1 MKEISS
7 RALELNLAAYRVDV
21 TIDPKY
27 NVILNVMSRYDGLQK
42 PLKTFLEELNHPRKN
57 WQFIVDEART
67 FSLGYFFDLKTHPRG
82 TDAVRIYTDI
92 IIEAM
97 ENAKEPKVKTAA
109 FNNLYLLLQ
118 KFIKESGEELKRF
131 LPVITYSFTEIYRLS
146 YTGFSF
152 VLKSYYRL
160 NRLAGDYLD
169 QISPDED
176 CAAINNLL
184 CRYFKYTYSYWLSE
198 KDPEQCFAIETDR
211 SVSDE
216 VSGLFS
222 PISHLK
228 ISELQK
234 DLQKIADSDG
244 INSSGTL
251 RALLELPGYG
261 DIADIYSTLPDKL
274 YDVAADEKLKHQYK
288 FIFLCHTISI
298 SGLSNIHEN
307 TLREINRDT
316 AWLINHEDI
325 EHIQNLIST
334 TFNLLDQSIGR
345 FPDTVLK
352 SVLNIGKGV
361 YETNESDLVQY
372 FNEHVVRLGFQT
384 PDFTGISDEW
394 QIQSNHSHIQNIRVW
409 MELIKLHPKWSKK
422 LLSSCIIHLSLN
434 GVLIKDT
441 DLFPRDITGFLNSE
455 ITPVYNLAKQLLRL
469 FPAYFNEIG
478 AEGRL
483 RDISTQLDEACRRK
497 DVLIHFLRKQ
507 SHVESSNKT
516 VSLMEA
522 VLEFWR
528 TKAREGLKPY
538 LPHTVYEQISPE
550 GQFIDG
556 VSNVLNKTME
566 KKGLDDISGLLFLDN
581 EYTSTLTDEFPEKNR
596 IDADRVSR
604 AVFLYKTLNEK
615 YSITSFD
622 IDRYIAQ
629 VEASLPL
636 NFDTVRNVLASE
648 DTYEKLCS
656 LLDFLEEL
664 RKLILSP
671 EPYPPRE
678 DIYRKRHIA
687 ADIPSMYGSYREAK
701 FDAMGLT
708 FRLEALVNS
717 LFEELVEGF
726 DLSFITHS
734 TFHRIYDYLTL
745 FSRALNTDGIP
756 AIEFENQ
763 LNLLYKSLN
772 IRLVTYTQYIDI
784 FRDFALAVNNMVSD
798 YFDNVHR
805 QNLREIA
812 DSMSQ
817 DKLLPKYCSDS
828 QDRDELFN
836 KAAEIFLRDTI
847 SSSLGIQKL
856 DLFLTRILN
865 TLRNQAEKLP
875 PDKHHLL
882 ITYSPRN
889 TVTSLSAPYSDLSDI
904 IHLGNKSLN
913 IIKMIN
919 HGIAVPPG
927 FVITTEV
934 FRCRELI
941 ESYPPA
947 NKNFR
952 ESLDREIKKLE
963 EQTGSIFGSPDNT
976 LLVSVRSGAAVSQ
989 PGMLDSYLNVGINEG
1004 IVKGMIQQ
1012 TGQAWFAWD
1021 CYRRFMQSY
1030 GMSFGLERDSFDA
1043 IIGEIKSKH
1052 RVSLKKQ
1059 LTSEQMEK
1067 VAKAYKEFI
1076 ISKGIAIEESP
1087 KEQLYIAIQRVLN
1100 SWTSQKAFTY
1110 RKIMGIS
1117 DDWGTAVTVQKMV
1130 FGNSSSLSGS
1140 GVLFTHS
1147 PKFSLDVL
1155 RLWGDYTIGNQ
1166 GEDVVS
1172 GLVATHP
1179 ISDFQA
1185 RYENRPT
1192 EFTLENRFPEIY
1204 LALRNVS
1211 KVLIY
1216 ENQWAPQDIEFT
1228 FEGPKGSD
1236 LYILQTRDM
1245 EIREKQKLPVF
1256 DNAQEITGNIA
1267 GYGIGVSGGALSGR
1281 AVFSL
1286 DDIHRWREVEKE
1298 IPLILIRRDTVPDD
1312 IKEISESD
1320 GLLTARGGAT
1330 SHAAIVANRL
1340 GKTCVV
1346 GCTDLECMEKEG
1358 KFTING
1364 KVVNAGDFISIDG
1377 YEGSIYI
1384 GKMRIG
1390 EGRR

>member
-1 MKEISS
+1 M
-7 RALELNLAAYRVDV
+7 EL
-21 TIDPKY
+21 
-27 NVILNVMSRYDGLQK
+27 
-42 PLKTFLEELNHPRKN
+42 
-57 WQFIVDEART
+57 
-67 FSLGYFFDLKTHPRG
+67 
-82 TDAVRIYTDI
+82 
-92 IIEAM
+92 
-97 ENAKEPKVKTAA
+97 
-109 FNNLYLLLQ
+109 
-118 KFIKESGEELKRF
+118 
-131 LPVITYSFTEIYRLS
+131 
-146 YTGFSF
+146 
-152 VLKSYYRL
+152 
-160 NRLAGDYLD
+160 
-169 QISPDED
+169 PD
-176 CAAINNLL
+176 
-184 CRYFKYTYSYWLSE
+184 
-198 KDPEQCFAIETDR
+198 

-216 VSGLFS
+216 VSDLFN

-234 DLQKIADSDG
+234 NLHNVEIRNG
-244 INSSGTL
+244 ISSSGTL

-261 DIADIYSTLPDKL
+261 DITDIYSALPEKL
-274 YDVAADEKLKHQYK
+274 YNVAEDEKLKHKYK
-288 FIFLCHTISI
+288 FIFLCHTINI
-298 SGLSNIHEN
+298 SGLSSIHEN

-325 EHIQNLIST
+325 EQIQNLIST
-334 TFNLLDQSIGR
+334 TFNLLEQSIDR

-361 YETNESDLVQY
+361 YETNESDLVHF

-394 QIQSNHSHIQNIRVW
+394 QIQGNLSHIQNIRIW
-409 MELIKLHPKWSKK
+409 MELIKLNPKWSKK
-422 LLSSCIIHLSLN
+422 LLSSFIIHLSLN

-441 DLFPRDITGFLNSE
+441 DLFPRDITGFFNSKFK
-455 ITPVYNLAKQLLRL
+455 PVYNLTKQLLRL
-469 FPAYFNEIG
+469 FPSYFNEIG

-483 RDISTQLDEACRRK
+483 RDISTELDETCSRK

-528 TKAREGLKPY
+528 TKSREGLKPY
-538 LPHTVYEQISPE
+538 LPPDIYAQTEPE
-550 GQFIDG
+550 GPFIDG
-556 VSNVLNKTME
+556 VSRVLNHILV
-566 KKGLDDISGLLFLDN
+566 KKGLDDISGLLSLDDD
-581 EYTSTLTDEFPEKNR
+581 YTAKLTSEFPEKNR
-596 IDADRVSR
+596 IDTDRVSK

-615 YSITSFD
+615 YSITAFD

-629 VEASLPL
+629 VEASVPL
-636 NFDTVRNVLASE
+636 NFDVLRNVLASRN
-648 DTYEKLCS
+648 TYEKLCG
-656 LLDFLEEL
+656 LLDFLQQLKE
-664 RKLILSP
+664 LILSP
-671 EPYPPRE
+671 EQYPMRE

-701 FDAMGLT
+701 FDSMGLT
-708 FRLEALVNS
+708 LRLESLANS
-717 LFEELVEGF
+717 LFEELIEGF
-726 DLSFITHS
+726 DMDFITHS
-734 TFHRIYDYLTL
+734 TFNRIYDYLSL
-745 FSRALNTDGIP
+745 FSRALNIDGIP
-756 AIEFENQ
+756 ANEFENQ
-763 LNLLYKSLN
+763 LDLLNKSLDIN
-772 IRLVTYTQYIDI
+772 LVTYTQYIDI
-784 FRDFALAVNNMVSD
+784 FRDFMQAVNSVVSN
-798 YFDNVHR
+798 YFENVHR
-805 QNLREIA
+805 ENLLEIA
-812 DSMSQ
+812 ESMPQ
-817 DKLLPKYCSDS
+817 DKLLPKYFSNS
-828 QDRDELFN
+828 QSRDELFN

-847 SSSLGIQKL
+847 ASSLGIQKL

-889 TVTSLSAPYSDLSDI
+889 TVTSLSDPYSNLFDI

-919 HGIAVPPG
+919 YGIPVPPG

-963 EQTGSIFGSPDNT
+963 AQTGSIFGSPENT

-989 PGMLDSYLNVGINEG
+989 PGMLDSYLNVGINED
-1004 IVKGMIQQ
+1004 IVKGMTKQS
-1012 TGQAWFAWD
+1012 GQAWFAWD
-1021 CYRRFMQSY
+1021 AYRRFLQSY
-1030 GMSFGLERDSFDA
+1030 GMSFGLKRDSFDA
-1043 IIGEIKSKH
+1043 IISEIKNKCG
-1052 RVSLKKQ
+1052 VPLKKQ

-1067 VAKAYKEFI
+1067 VAKAYKQFI
-1076 ISKGIAIEESP
+1076 LSKGIEIEESP

-1100 SWTSQKAFTY
+1100 SWTSEKAFTF

-1130 FGNSSSLSGS
+1130 FGNFSSLSGS

-1147 PKFSLDVL
+1147 PKLSLDVL
-1155 RLWGDYTIGNQ
+1155 RLWGDYSIGNQ

-1185 RYENRPT
+1185 RHEKRPT
-1192 EFTLENRFPEIY
+1192 EIALENKFPKIY
-1204 LALRNVS
+1204 QALRDIA

-1216 ENQWAPQDIEFT
+1216 DNQWAPQDIEFT
-1228 FEGPKGSD
+1228 FEGPGAKD
-1236 LYILQTRDM
+1236 LYILQTRNM
-1245 EIREKQKLPVF
+1245 EIREKKKLPVF
-1256 DNAQEITGNIA
+1256 ESELEISGKIA
-1267 GYGIGVSGGALSGR
+1267 GHGIGVSGGAISGR
-1281 AVFSL
+1281 VVFSL
-1286 DDIHRWREVEKE
+1286 DEIHRWRESEKE
-1298 IPLILIRRDTVPDD
+1298 TPLILIRNDTVPDD

-1330 SHAAIVANRL
+1330 SHAAIVANRM

-1346 GCTDLECMEKEG
+1346 GCIDLECMERDR
-1358 KFTING
+1358 KFIINEI
-1364 KVVNAGDFISIDG
+1364 VVNTGDFISIDG

-1384 GKMRIG
+1384 GKMRTG

>member
-7 RALELNLAAYRVDV
+7 RALEINLAAYRVDV
-21 TIDPKY
+21 KIDPKY
-27 NVILNVMSRYDGLQK
+27 SVIQDVMSRYDGLQK

-57 WQFIVDEART
+57 WQFIVNEART
-67 FSLGYFFDLKTHPRG
+67 FSLGYFFDLKTHPSG
-82 TDAVRIYTDI
+82 TDAVKIYTDI
-92 IIEAM
+92 SIEAI
-97 ENAKEPKVKTAA
+97 EKAKEPKVKTAA
-109 FNNLYLLLQ
+109 FSNLYHLLH
-118 KFIKESGEELKRF
+118 KFIKESGEELNRF
-131 LPVITYSFTEIYRLS
+131 LPEINHAFTEINRLS
-146 YTGFSF
+146 DTAFSF

-160 NRLAGDYLD
+160 NRLAGNYRDM
-169 QISPDED
+169 ISPDKD
-176 CAAINNLL
+176 CIAVNSLL
-184 CRYFKYTYSYWLSE
+184 CRYFKCTYSYWLSE
-198 KDPEQCFAIETDR
+198 KDPGQWFAMELPD

-216 VSGLFS
+216 VSDLFN

-234 DLQKIADSDG
+234 NLHNVEIRNG
-244 INSSGTL
+244 ISSSGTL

-261 DIADIYSTLPDKL
+261 DITDIYSALPEKL
-274 YDVAADEKLKHQYK
+274 YNVAEDEKLKHKYK
-288 FIFLCHTISI
+288 FIFLCHTINI
-298 SGLSNIHEN
+298 SGLSSIHEN

-325 EHIQNLIST
+325 EQIQNLIST
-334 TFNLLDQSIGR
+334 TFNLLEQSIDR

-361 YETNESDLVQY
+361 YETNESDLVHF

-394 QIQSNHSHIQNIRVW
+394 QIQGNLSHIQNIRIW
-409 MELIKLHPKWSKK
+409 MELIKLNPKWSKK
-422 LLSSCIIHLSLN
+422 LLSSFIIHLSLN

-441 DLFPRDITGFLNSE
+441 DLFPRDITGFFNSKFK
-455 ITPVYNLAKQLLRL
+455 PVYNLTKQLLRL
-469 FPAYFNEIG
+469 FPSYFNEIG

-483 RDISTQLDEACRRK
+483 RDISTELDETCRRK

-528 TKAREGLKPY
+528 TKSREGLKPY
-538 LPHTVYEQISPE
+538 LPPDIYAQTEPE
-550 GQFIDG
+550 GPFIDG
-556 VSNVLNKTME
+556 VSRVLNHILV
-566 KKGLDDISGLLFLDN
+566 KKGLDDISGLLSLDDD
-581 EYTSTLTDEFPEKNR
+581 YTAKLTSEFPEKNR
-596 IDADRVSR
+596 IDTDRVSK

-615 YSITSFD
+615 YSITAFD

-629 VEASLPL
+629 VEASVPL
-636 NFDTVRNVLASE
+636 NFDVLRNVLASRN
-648 DTYEKLCS
+648 TYEKLCG
-656 LLDFLEEL
+656 LLDFLQQLKE
-664 RKLILSP
+664 LILSP
-671 EPYPPRE
+671 EQYPMRE

-701 FDAMGLT
+701 FDSMGLT
-708 FRLEALVNS
+708 LRLESLANS
-717 LFEELVEGF
+717 LFEELIEGF
-726 DLSFITHS
+726 DMDFITHS
-734 TFHRIYDYLTL
+734 TFNRIYDYLSL
-745 FSRALNTDGIP
+745 FSRALNIDGIP
-756 AIEFENQ
+756 ANEFENQ
-763 LNLLYKSLN
+763 LDLLNKSLDIN
-772 IRLVTYTQYIDI
+772 LVTYTQYIDI
-784 FRDFALAVNNMVSD
+784 FRDFMQAVNSVVSN
-798 YFDNVHR
+798 YFENVHR
-805 QNLREIA
+805 ENLLEIA
-812 DSMSQ
+812 ESMPQ
-817 DKLLPKYCSDS
+817 DKLLPKYFSNS
-828 QDRDELFN
+828 QSRDELFN

-847 SSSLGIQKL
+847 ASSLGIQKL

-889 TVTSLSAPYSDLSDI
+889 TVTSLSDPYSNLFDI

-919 HGIAVPPG
+919 YGIPVPPG

-963 EQTGSIFGSPDNT
+963 AQTGSIFGSPENT

-989 PGMLDSYLNVGINEG
+989 PGMLDSYLNVGINED
-1004 IVKGMIQQ
+1004 IVKGMTKQS
-1012 TGQAWFAWD
+1012 GQAWFAWD
-1021 CYRRFMQSY
+1021 AYRRFLQSY
-1030 GMSFGLERDSFDA
+1030 GMSFGLKRDSFDA
-1043 IIGEIKSKH
+1043 IISEIKNKCG
-1052 RVSLKKQ
+1052 VPLKKQ

-1067 VAKAYKEFI
+1067 VAKAYKQFI
-1076 ISKGIAIEESP
+1076 LSKGIEIEESP

-1100 SWTSQKAFTY
+1100 SWTSEKAFTF

-1130 FGNSSSLSGS
+1130 FGNFSSLSGS

-1147 PKFSLDVL
+1147 PKLSLDVL
-1155 RLWGDYTIGNQ
+1155 RLWGDYSIGNQ

-1185 RYENRPT
+1185 RYEKRPT
-1192 EFTLENRFPEIY
+1192 EIALENKFPKIY
-1204 LALRNVS
+1204 QALRDIA

-1216 ENQWAPQDIEFT
+1216 DNQWAPQDIEFT
-1228 FEGPKGSD
+1228 FEGPGAKD
-1236 LYILQTRDM
+1236 LYILQTRNM
-1245 EIREKQKLPVF
+1245 EIREKKKLPVF
-1256 DNAQEITGNIA
+1256 ESELEISGKIA
-1267 GYGIGVSGGALSGR
+1267 GHGIGVSGGAISGR
-1281 AVFSL
+1281 VVFSL
-1286 DDIHRWREVEKE
+1286 DEIHRWRESEKE
-1298 IPLILIRRDTVPDD
+1298 TPLILIRNDTVPDD

-1330 SHAAIVANRL
+1330 SHAAIVANRM

-1346 GCTDLECMEKEG
+1346 GCIDLECMERDR
-1358 KFTING
+1358 KFIINEI
-1364 KVVNAGDFISIDG
+1364 VVNTGDFISIDG

-1384 GKMRIG
+1384 GKMRTG